1 MDGGLNY
8 QQEKGAW
15 IPTDASRSRMKIPL
29 NLRASANLRAREV
42 ALEIE
47 VRRDKHPMFS
57 DIWHMYESSRLLAIL
72 ALYQAEDH

>member
-1 MDGGLNY
+1 
-8 QQEKGAW
+8 
-15 IPTDASRSRMKIPL
+15 MKIPL